1 MKGRRLSTTP
11 AVGLAAFLLL
21 ALITTAST
29 SSSRNLGNHAI
40 SLPVSAP
47 CERGVNLLKNPS
59 FETIGPNGPVTNWPA
74 NPSTNSAAAD
84 WTTHSSNNNAPL
96 ITKWEPSTK
105 QPGGKMI
112 HVIAG
117 GNEGGVIQMLPQGLS
132 KIDASVWVYVR
143 KGYVIMQANG
153 GAAAIYAKST
163 TTGKW
168 ELLQFKTDGSTP
180 IDYFI
185 VLNQDPQGGEF
196 LADLAS
202 VTCIDSS
209 PDSRT
214 ISLKCQNPG
223 THQDVAKDPDI
234 TNSTNQTLAAGKK
247 IFWNASDGDSGSLTL
262 SNPLAPGKSVQVTGQ
277 PGQVYTCK
285 AWTFK

>member
-1 MKGRRLSTTP
+1 
-11 AVGLAAFLLL
+11 
-21 ALITTAST
+21 
-29 SSSRNLGNHAI
+29 
-40 SLPVSAP
+40 
-47 CERGVNLLKNPS
+47 
-59 FETIGPNGPVTNWPA
+59 
-74 NPSTNSAAAD
+74 
-84 WTTHSSNNNAPL
+84 
-96 ITKWEPSTK
+96 
-105 QPGGKMI
+105 MI

-117 GNEGGVIQMLPQGLS
+117 GNEGGVMQMLPQGLS
-132 KIDASVWVYVR
+132 KIVASVWVYVR

-153 GAAAIYAKST
+153 GPGVAYAKST
-163 TTGKW
+163 TTGRW

-185 VLNQDPQGGEF
+185 VLNQDPLGGEF

-202 VTCIDSS
+202 VTCINST

-247 IFWNASDGDSGSLTL
+247 IFWTASDGDSGSLIL
-262 SNPLAPGKSVQVTGQ
+262 SSPLAPGKSVQVTGQ
-277 PGQVYTCK
+277 PGQAYTCK
-285 AWTFK
+285 AWMFK

>member
-1 MKGRRLSTTP
+1 MRISKTIMFFTVI
-11 AVGLAAFLLL
+11 AAILAML
-21 ALITTAST
+21 AMILIAPGDSASPSSLTLVT
-29 SSSRNLGNHAI
+29 SPGAR
-40 SLPVSAP
+40 
-47 CERGVNLLKNPS
+47 CEPGVNLLKNPS
-59 FETIGPNGPVTNWPA
+59 FETVGPNGAVTDWPA
-74 NPSTNSAAAD
+74 NPSPNSAAAN
-84 WTTHSSNNNAPL
+84 WTTHSSNNNAQL

-117 GNEGGVIQMLPQGLS
+117 GNEGGVIQMLPQGLT
-132 KIDASVWVYVR
+132 KTVASVWVYVR

-153 GAAAIYAKST
+153 GPAAIYAKST
-163 TTGKW
+163 ATSRW

-180 IDYFI
+180 IDNFI
-185 VLNQDPQGGEF
+185 ILNQDPQGGEF

-202 VTCIDSS
+202 VTCIDARS
-209 PDSRT
+209 DSRT

-234 TNSTNQTLAAGKK
+234 TNITIQTLAAGKK
-247 IFWNASDGDSGSLTL
+247 IFWSASDGDSGSLTL
-262 SNPLAPGKSVQVTGQ
+262 SSPLAPGKSVQVTGQ

>member
-1 MKGRRLSTTP
+1 MRTSKPIMSFTVIAAILAMLAMIPAAPGDSARPSSSTLVTP
-11 AVGLAAFLLL
+11 AGA
-21 ALITTAST
+21 
-29 SSSRNLGNHAI
+29 R
-40 SLPVSAP
+40 P
-47 CERGVNLLKNPS
+47 CEPGVNLLKNPS
-59 FETIGPNGPVTNWPA
+59 FETVGPNGAVTDWPV

-84 WTTHSSNNNAPL
+84 WTTHSSNNNAQL

-132 KIDASVWVYVR
+132 KIVASVWVYVR

-153 GAAAIYAKST
+153 GAADIYAKST
-163 TTGKW
+163 TTGRW

-180 IDYFI
+180 IDNFI

-202 VTCIDSS
+202 VTCINARRDT
-209 PDSRT
+209 RI

-234 TNSTNQTLAAGKK
+234 TNITKTLAAGKK
-247 IFWNASDGDSGSLTL
+247 IFWSASDGDSGSLTL
-262 SNPLAPGKSVQVTGQ
+262 SSPLAPGKSVQVTGQ